1 MRKSLMIVLLTIVS
15 SIKCTSMAQEVN
27 NDDKQKI
34 VDYINC
40 FYTAKYVLSDSA
52 KTTEAE
58 KQVIKEKGID
68 TVSIGHAYKYAAL
81 DSILKNNNLMVTA
94 DNLTKKLNER
104 NREITYNGNVFDFI
118 DDAVDTAGF
127 ENFKFTRKDE
137 CDVRNTILAWY
148 REKDRDIRQEKDESE
163 NKDETQPQ
171 KENKELPNWGWIPLA
186 IIFLYILGKI
196 IMAMKGRGYDDTE
209 EPRSYYSLDSQN
221 SMYEVLRT
229 ENDKL
234 KAEIIKLKE
243 DLREK
248 RDKREEEIV
257 IKTQNEINNE
267 VRSEI
272 ETYLQ
277 KDIEKATISTAAIV
291 YYADIDVSNNIFV
304 RTYKEETRISVYA
317 INVSQQTFAPIENKQ
332 LYEKLSMVNSSGI
345 LDACEV
351 KNNYQNGKAVSITPG
366 KVQQE
371 ENGKWRIINKAI
383 IEVK

>member
-1 MRKSLMIVLLTIVS
+1 
-15 SIKCTSMAQEVN
+15 MAQEVN

>member
-1 MRKSLMIVLLTIVS
+1 MIVLLTIVS

-163 NKDETQPQ
+163 NKDEAQPQ

-221 SMYEVLRT
+221 SMYEVFRT

-257 IKTQNEINNE
+257 IKAQNEINNE

-351 KNNYQNGKAVSITPG
+351 KNNYQNGKTVSITPG